1 MRDIKHLPEAVRS
14 SVRSG
19 IVLFN
24 LTRVVE
30 ELIFNSLDA
39 RATKVSVA
47 VGVGT
52 HYIKVVDN
60 GCGITRDGLV
70 LLGERYAT
78 SKVDQLANTNA
89 ISGSFGYRGE
99 ALSSIS
105 DVSLLEVITKAHGR
119 PNGYRKVMKGC
130 KCLYLGID
138 DGRQDVGT
146 TVIVRDLFYNQPVR
160 RKHIQSSPKK
170 VLHSVKKC
178 VLRIAI
184 VHPKV
189 FFKVVDIES
198 EDELFCTTPSSSPLS
213 LLTSGFGIEISSSLH
228 ELNVSDG
235 VLKLSGY
242 MSSPRDTSFVKACQ
256 FVYINSLYICKG
268 PIHKLLNELV
278 TRFNSSDLQEANM
291 KLQNGKRSRS
301 QTYETYILNL
311 SCPRSWYDITFEPSK
326 TSVEFKDW
334 SPIINFIEK
343 AITHLWTKKFSHG
356 ISSSR
361 GTVMS
366 GEDNS
371 WREGGDVS
379 SPEKDLPEKYEIAKR
394 RCRMYNHHA
403 SFGLP
408 SPQLEMPT
416 EESDHMFRW
425 KDNRFSCQDASKHQM
440 RLGSLYQT
448 DYSFQSCDGLLAPS
462 RVTVNQKSAS
472 YLQAT
477 DHNIFSSEDHFLGN
491 KFFGEKRSS
500 EHTDY
505 IWGSRL
511 EDAHFNVDASI
522 SNGFNGSALSPD
534 CFEIGDDVDKI
545 SKDLKPFLHN
555 CSCRRS
561 LPVDG
566 ASPASSE
573 GFDFRING
581 FGAKRKSLEPN
592 DWVCVGEIDD
602 NNQRFDFLPGTLW
615 QDEAASAWS
624 SPGPMS
630 KCDVLTGLDFLSRD
644 SIESSAIGGECLAGE
659 NDLPPDSI
667 ARVGE
672 FFSSRQSLKSEWSS
686 VMSDPLFRT
695 KSQNVDNFFDENA
708 LERCI
713 KYDNSSRYDY
723 LAERVVKDGGFYFD
737 DSLRKSS
744 SQEDFSTSFANMC
757 SGFESCV
764 RSKEDNC
771 RFIQQHNLDVLFSK
785 CPDIFIDETEWL
797 CLDLHGKYNANCS
810 AVTSHHISSA
820 IYDVVD
826 EGLKDP
832 IIYQQKGYVCK
843 RRPKRSHSAPPFY
856 RGKKKFF
863 TLNTHL
869 AMEAKKLKAQAINNA
884 PTSQETS
891 GWKHPQQSSGECQ
904 LYSEP
909 NSVEDP
915 LIYTRPDKKKAHDM
929 KDIKKCDTQKSE
941 ELNIY
946 SKDLVEDCT
955 LKETHDPLDSGLK
968 WQKSCLRTARGDKLH
983 NLHNESNILDVSSGI
998 LHLAGDSLVP
1008 ESSNK
1013 NCLEDAKVLQQVD
1026 KKFIP
1031 IVGGGVLAIID
1042 QHAADERIRLEELR
1056 QKVLFGEMKTIT
1068 YLDTEQKLV
1077 LPEIGYQLLHN
1088 YADQIQN
1095 WGWLCNI
1102 RSLGSRS
1109 FKKNLNLIHKQP
1121 TVVTLNAVPC
1131 IVGVNL
1137 TDVDLLEFLQQLAD
1151 TDGSSTIPPSVHRVL
1166 NSKACRGAIMFG
1178 DTLLPSECSLIVEE
1192 LKQTSLCFQCAHG
1205 RPTTVPLVNLE
1216 ALHKQIA
1223 KLGLWNG
1230 GSNELWHGL
1239 HQHEPSLKRAAQR
1252 LSFARGLS

>member
-256 FVYINSLYICKG
+256 FVC
-268 PIHKLLNELV
+268 IHEVDYLV
-278 TRFNSSDLQEANM
+278 SVQRFNTSDLQEANM
-291 KLQNGKRSRS
+291 KLQNGKRR
-301 QTYETYILNL
+301 N
-311 SCPRSWYDITFEPSK
+311 
-326 TSVEFKDW
+326 
-334 SPIINFIEK
+334 
-343 AITHLWTKKFSHG
+343 
-356 ISSSR
+356 SSSR

-371 WREGGDVS
+371 WREGDEVS

-394 RCRMYNHHA
+394 RCRMYNHRA

-416 EESDHMFRW
+416 EESDHMFGW
-425 KDNRFSCQDASKHQM
+425 EDNRFSCQDASEHQIG
-440 RLGSLYQT
+440 LGSLYQT

-505 IWGSRL
+505 ILGSRL

-545 SKDLKPFLHN
+545 SKYLKPFLHN

-566 ASPASSE
+566 ASPTSSE

-695 KSQNVDNFFDENA
+695 KSLNVDNFFDENA
-708 LERCI
+708 LERRI

-771 RFIQQHNLDVLFSK
+771 RFIQQHNLDDVLFSK

-797 CLDLHGKYNANCS
+797 CLDSHGKYNANCS

-832 IIYQQKGYVCK
+832 IVYQQKGYVCK

-891 GWKHPQQSSGECQ
+891 GLKHPQQSSGECQ

-915 LIYTRPDKKKAHDM
+915 LIYTGPDRKKAHDT

-941 ELNIY
+941 DLNIY

-968 WQKSCLRTARGDKLH
+968 WQKSCLRTAVEYLSRGDKLH

-1008 ESSNK
+1008 ESINK

-1056 QKVLFGEMKTIT
+1056 QKVLSGEMKTVT

-1109 FKKNLNLIHKQP
+1109 FKKNLNLLHRQP

-1205 RPTTVPLVNLE
+1205 RPTTVPLLNLE

-1239 HQHEPSLKRAAQR
+1239 HQHEPSLERAAQR
-1252 LSFARGLS
+1252 LSSARGLS

>member
-119 PNGYRKVMKGC
+119 PNGYHKVMKGC

-160 RKHIQSSPKK
+160 RKHIQSSLKK

-425 KDNRFSCQDASKHQM
+425 KDNRFSCQDASEHQM

-448 DYSFQSCDGLLAPS
+448 DYSFQSCDGLPAPS

-624 SPGPMS
+624 SPRPMS

-737 DSLRKSS
+737 DSLRKSL

-1008 ESSNK
+1008 ESINK

-1056 QKVLFGEMKTIT
+1056 QKVLSGEMKTIT

-1109 FKKNLNLIHKQP
+1109 FKKNLNLLHRQP

>member
-1102 RSLGSRS
+1102 RSLGSR
-1109 FKKNLNLIHKQP
+1109 NLNLIHKQP

>member
-60 GCGITRDGLV
+60 GCGITWDGLV

-146 TVIVRDLFYNQPVR
+146 TGSFCISFDLFSKNSLGSLQSLFGIYFTTSQFGGSISNLAR
-160 RKHIQSSPKK
+160 R
-170 VLHSVKKC
+170 
-178 VLRIAI
+178 
-184 VHPKV
+184 
-189 FFKVVDIES
+189 S
-198 EDELFCTTPSSSPLS
+198 EDEFCTTPSSSPLS
-213 LLTSGFGIEISSSLH
+213 LLTSGFGIEIFSSLH

-256 FVYINSLYICKG
+256 FVCIREVDY
-268 PIHKLLNELV
+268 LV
-278 TRFNSSDLQEANM
+278 SVQRFNSSDLQEANM

-326 TSVEFKDW
+326 TSVEFKG
-334 SPIINFIEK
+334 N
-343 AITHLWTKKFSHG
+343 
-356 ISSSR
+356 SSSR
-361 GTVMS
+361 GTVMPE
-366 GEDNS
+366 EDNT
-371 WREGGDVS
+371 WREGNDVS

-394 RCRMYNHHA
+394 RCRMYNHRA
-403 SFGLP
+403 SFGLL

-416 EESDHMFRW
+416 EESDHMFHW
-425 KDNRFSCQDASKHQM
+425 KDNRFSCQDASEHQI

-448 DYSFQSCDGLLAPS
+448 DYSFQLCDGLLAPS

-477 DHNIFSSEDHFLGN
+477 DHNVFSSEDHFLGN

-505 IWGSRL
+505 ILGSRL

-545 SKDLKPFLHN
+545 SEDLKPFLHN

-667 ARVGE
+667 ARVGK

-708 LERCI
+708 LERRI
-713 KYDNSSRYDY
+713 KYDNRYDY
-723 LAERVVKDGGFYFD
+723 LAERVVKDRGFYFD

-771 RFIQQHNLDVLFSK
+771 RFIQQHNLDDVLFSK

-797 CLDLHGKYNANCS
+797 CLDSHGKYNANCS

-832 IIYQQKGYVCK
+832 IIYQQEGYVCK
-843 RRPKRSHSAPPFY
+843 RRPKRSHSTPPFY

-869 AMEAKKLKAQAINNA
+869 AMEAKKIKAQAINNA

-891 GWKHPQQSSGECQ
+891 GLKHPQQSSGECQ

-941 ELNIY
+941 DLNIY

-955 LKETHDPLDSGLK
+955 LNESHDPLDSGLK

-998 LHLAGDSLVP
+998 LLLAGDSLVP
-1008 ESSNK
+1008 ESINK

-1056 QKVLFGEMKTIT
+1056 QKVLSGEMKTVT
-1068 YLDTEQKLV
+1068 YLDTKQKLV

-1102 RSLGSRS
+1102 RSLGSR
-1109 FKKNLNLIHKQP
+1109 NLNLLHRQP

-1239 HQHEPSLKRAAQR
+1239 HQHEPSLERAAQR
-1252 LSFARGLS
+1252 LSSARGLS

>member
-1 MRDIKHLPEAVRS
+1 MIVVFSMRDIKHLPEAVRS

-24 LTRVVE
+24 LTRIVE

-60 GCGITRDGLV
+60 GCGITWDGLV

-78 SKVDQLANTNA
+78 SKVDQLANINA

-105 DVSLLEVITKAHGR
+105 NVSLLEVITKAHGR
-119 PNGYRKVMKGC
+119 PNGYREVMKGC

-146 TVIVRDLFYNQPVR
+146 TVISFDLLSKNSLGSLQSLFGIYFTTNQFGGS
-160 RKHIQSSPKK
+160 ISN
-170 VLHSVKKC
+170 LVKKC

-189 FFKVVDIES
+189 FFEVVDIES

-213 LLTSGFGIEISSSLH
+213 LLTSGFGIEIFSSLH

-256 FVYINSLYICKG
+256 FVCIREVDY
-268 PIHKLLNELV
+268 LV
-278 TRFNSSDLQEANM
+278 SVQRVANM
-291 KLQNGKRSRS
+291 KLQNGKRR
-301 QTYETYILNL
+301 N
-311 SCPRSWYDITFEPSK
+311 
-326 TSVEFKDW
+326 
-334 SPIINFIEK
+334 
-343 AITHLWTKKFSHG
+343 
-356 ISSSR
+356 SSSR

-366 GEDNS
+366 EEDNT
-371 WREGGDVS
+371 WREGDDVS

-394 RCRMYNHHA
+394 RCRMYNHRA
-403 SFGLP
+403 SFGLL

-416 EESDHMFRW
+416 EESDHMFHW
-425 KDNRFSCQDASKHQM
+425 KDNRFSCQDASEHQI

-448 DYSFQSCDGLLAPS
+448 DYSFQLCDGLLAPS

-477 DHNIFSSEDHFLGN
+477 DHNVFSSEDHFLGN

-505 IWGSRL
+505 ILGSRL

-522 SNGFNGSALSPD
+522 N
-534 CFEIGDDVDKI
+534 DVDKI
-545 SKDLKPFLHN
+545 SEDLKPFLHN

-708 LERCI
+708 LERRI
-713 KYDNSSRYDY
+713 KYDNRYDY
-723 LAERVVKDGGFYFD
+723 LAERVVKDRGFYFD

-757 SGFESCV
+757 S
-764 RSKEDNC
+764 
-771 RFIQQHNLDVLFSK
+771 
-785 CPDIFIDETEWL
+785 EWL
-797 CLDLHGKYNANCS
+797 CLD
-810 AVTSHHISSA
+810 SHA

-826 EGLKDP
+826 E
-832 IIYQQKGYVCK
+832 
-843 RRPKRSHSAPPFY
+843 
-856 RGKKKFF
+856 GKKKFF

-891 GWKHPQQSSGECQ
+891 GLKHPQQSSSECQ

-941 ELNIY
+941 DLNIY

-955 LKETHDPLDSGLK
+955 LKESHDPLDSGLK

-1008 ESSNK
+1008 ESINK

-1042 QHAADERIRLEELR
+1042 QGTLQMKGSAWKNYVRRQNAFVVQTFENDKSSVANRLVKFVGAIWRNE
-1056 QKVLFGEMKTIT
+1056 
-1068 YLDTEQKLV
+1068 DSHV

-1102 RSLGSRS
+1102 RSLGSR
-1109 FKKNLNLIHKQP
+1109 NLNLLHRQP
-1121 TVVTLNAVPC
+1121 TVVTLNAVLC

-1239 HQHEPSLKRAAQR
+1239 HQHEPSLERAAQR
-1252 LSFARGLS
+1252 LSSARGLS

>member
-24 LTRVVE
+24 LTRIVE

-60 GCGITRDGLV
+60 GCGITWDGLV

-78 SKVDQLANTNA
+78 SKVDQLANINA

-119 PNGYRKVMKGC
+119 PNGYREVMKGC

-146 TVIVRDLFYNQPVR
+146 TVISFDLLSKNSLGSLQSLFGIYFTTNQFGGS
-160 RKHIQSSPKK
+160 ISN
-170 VLHSVKKC
+170 LVKKC

-189 FFKVVDIES
+189 FFEVVDIES

-213 LLTSGFGIEISSSLH
+213 LLTSGFGIEIFSSLH

-256 FVYINSLYICKG
+256 FVCIREVDY
-268 PIHKLLNELV
+268 LV
-278 TRFNSSDLQEANM
+278 SVQRVANM
-291 KLQNGKRSRS
+291 KLQNGKRR
-301 QTYETYILNL
+301 N
-311 SCPRSWYDITFEPSK
+311 
-326 TSVEFKDW
+326 
-334 SPIINFIEK
+334 
-343 AITHLWTKKFSHG
+343 
-356 ISSSR
+356 SSSR

-366 GEDNS
+366 EEDNT
-371 WREGGDVS
+371 WREGDDVS

-394 RCRMYNHHA
+394 RCRMYNHRA
-403 SFGLP
+403 SFGLL

-416 EESDHMFRW
+416 EESDHMFHW
-425 KDNRFSCQDASKHQM
+425 KDNRFSCQDASEHQI

-448 DYSFQSCDGLLAPS
+448 DYSFQLCDGLLAPS

-477 DHNIFSSEDHFLGN
+477 DHNVFSSEDHFLGN

-505 IWGSRL
+505 ILGSRL

-522 SNGFNGSALSPD
+522 N
-534 CFEIGDDVDKI
+534 DVDKI
-545 SKDLKPFLHN
+545 SEDLKPFLHN

-708 LERCI
+708 LERRI
-713 KYDNSSRYDY
+713 KYDNRYDY
-723 LAERVVKDGGFYFD
+723 LAERVVKDRGFYFD

-757 SGFESCV
+757 S
-764 RSKEDNC
+764 
-771 RFIQQHNLDVLFSK
+771 
-785 CPDIFIDETEWL
+785 EWL
-797 CLDLHGKYNANCS
+797 CLD
-810 AVTSHHISSA
+810 SHA

-826 EGLKDP
+826 E
-832 IIYQQKGYVCK
+832 
-843 RRPKRSHSAPPFY
+843 
-856 RGKKKFF
+856 GKKKFF

-891 GWKHPQQSSGECQ
+891 GLKHPQQSSSECQ

-941 ELNIY
+941 DLNIY

-955 LKETHDPLDSGLK
+955 LKESHDPLDSGLK

-1008 ESSNK
+1008 ESINK

-1042 QHAADERIRLEELR
+1042 QGTLQMKGSAWKNYVRRQNAFVVQTFENDKSSVANRLVKFVGAIWRNEDSHLPR
-1056 QKVLFGEMKTIT
+1056 YF
-1068 YLDTEQKLV
+1068 

-1102 RSLGSRS
+1102 RSLGSR
-1109 FKKNLNLIHKQP
+1109 NLNLLHRQP
-1121 TVVTLNAVPC
+1121 TVVTLNAVLC

-1239 HQHEPSLKRAAQR
+1239 HQHEPSLERAAQR
-1252 LSFARGLS
+1252 LSSARGLS

>member
-1 MRDIKHLPEAVRS
+1 MGHHL
-14 SVRSG
+14 
-19 IVLFN
+19 
-24 LTRVVE
+24 
-30 ELIFNSLDA
+30 
-39 RATKVSVA
+39 
-47 VGVGT
+47 
-52 HYIKVVDN
+52 
-60 GCGITRDGLV
+60 
-70 LLGERYAT
+70 
-78 SKVDQLANTNA
+78 Q
-89 ISGSFGYRGE
+89 
-99 ALSSIS
+99 AL
-105 DVSLLEVITKAHGR
+105 
-119 PNGYRKVMKGC
+119 
-130 KCLYLGID
+130 
-138 DGRQDVGT
+138 
-146 TVIVRDLFYNQPVR
+146 
-160 RKHIQSSPKK
+160 
-170 VLHSVKKC
+170 
-178 VLRIAI
+178 
-184 VHPKV
+184 
-189 FFKVVDIES
+189 
-198 EDELFCTTPSSSPLS
+198 
-213 LLTSGFGIEISSSLH
+213 
-228 ELNVSDG
+228 
-235 VLKLSGY
+235 
-242 MSSPRDTSFVKACQ
+242 
-256 FVYINSLYICKG
+256 
-268 PIHKLLNELV
+268 
-278 TRFNSSDLQEANM
+278 
-291 KLQNGKRSRS
+291 
-301 QTYETYILNL
+301 
-311 SCPRSWYDITFEPSK
+311 
-326 TSVEFKDW
+326 
-334 SPIINFIEK
+334 
-343 AITHLWTKKFSHG
+343 
-356 ISSSR
+356 
-361 GTVMS
+361 
-366 GEDNS
+366 
-371 WREGGDVS
+371 
-379 SPEKDLPEKYEIAKR
+379 KDLT
-394 RCRMYNHHA
+394 
-403 SFGLP
+403 FGL
-408 SPQLEMPT
+408 M
-416 EESDHMFRW
+416 
-425 KDNRFSCQDASKHQM
+425 
-440 RLGSLYQT
+440 
-448 DYSFQSCDGLLAPS
+448 
-462 RVTVNQKSAS
+462 V
-472 YLQAT
+472 
-477 DHNIFSSEDHFLGN
+477 
-491 KFFGEKRSS
+491 
-500 EHTDY
+500 
-505 IWGSRL
+505 
-511 EDAHFNVDASI
+511 
-522 SNGFNGSALSPD
+522 
-534 CFEIGDDVDKI
+534 
-545 SKDLKPFLHN
+545 
-555 CSCRRS
+555 
-561 LPVDG
+561 
-566 ASPASSE
+566 
-573 GFDFRING
+573 
-581 FGAKRKSLEPN
+581 LEPK
-592 DWVCVGEIDD
+592 ER
-602 NNQRFDFLPGTLW
+602 RFDFLPGTLW

-630 KCDVLTGLDFLSRD
+630 KCEVLTGLDFLSRD

-708 LERCI
+708 LERRI
-713 KYDNSSRYDY
+713 KYDNRYDY
-723 LAERVVKDGGFYFD
+723 LVERVIKDRGFYFD

-757 SGFESCV
+757 SGFESYV

-771 RFIQQHNLDVLFSK
+771 RFIQQHNLDDVLFSK

-797 CLDLHGKYNANCS
+797 CLDSHGKYNANCS

-832 IIYQQKGYVCK
+832 IIYQQEGYVCK
-843 RRPKRSHSAPPFY
+843 RRPKRSHSTPPFY

-891 GWKHPQQSSGECQ
+891 GLKHPQQSSGECQ

-941 ELNIY
+941 DLNIY

-955 LKETHDPLDSGLK
+955 LKQSHDPLDSGLK
-968 WQKSCLRTARGDKLH
+968 WQKSCLRTARADKLH

-1008 ESSNK
+1008 ESINK
-1013 NCLEDAKVLQQVD
+1013 NCLEDAKVLQQVN

-1031 IVGGGVLAIID
+1031 IVGGGVLAILTR
-1042 QHAADERIRLEELR
+1042 HPADERIRLEELR
-1056 QKVLFGEMKTIT
+1056 QKVLSGEMKTVT

-1102 RSLGSRS
+1102 RSLGSR
-1109 FKKNLNLIHKQP
+1109 NLNLLHRQP

-1151 TDGSSTIPPSVHRVL
+1151 TNESSTIPPSVHRVL
-1166 NSKACRGAIMFG
+1166 NSKACRGGIMFG

-1205 RPTTVPLVNLE
+1205 QPTTVPLVNLE

-1239 HQHEPSLKRAAQR
+1239 HQHEPSLERAAQR
-1252 LSFARGLS
+1252 LSSARGLS

>member
-1 MRDIKHLPEAVRS
+1 MFQGKCSKAL
-14 SVRSG
+14 
-19 IVLFN
+19 
-24 LTRVVE
+24 
-30 ELIFNSLDA
+30 LIGA
-39 RATKVSVA
+39 
-47 VGVGT
+47 
-52 HYIKVVDN
+52 
-60 GCGITRDGLV
+60 GLV
-70 LLGERYAT
+70 LFQQITGPPSVLYYAASILQSAGFFAASDATRVSILLGVLKLIMTGVAVMVVD
-78 SKVDQLANTNA
+78 KVGRRPLLL
-89 ISGSFGYRGE
+89 GGVSFMV
-99 ALSSIS
+99 
-105 DVSLLEVITKAHGR
+105 VSLFLLGSYYTFLDDAPAVAVIASPSNARVYVNCRLVTA
-119 PNGYRKVMKGC
+119 
-130 KCLYLGID
+130 LY
-138 DGRQDVGT
+138 
-146 TVIVRDLFYNQPVR
+146 VIVRDLFYNQPVR

-189 FFKVVDIES
+189 FFEVVDIES

-256 FVYINSLYICKG
+256 FVC
-268 PIHKLLNELV
+268 IHEIDYL
-278 TRFNSSDLQEANM
+278 
-291 KLQNGKRSRS
+291 
-301 QTYETYILNL
+301 
-311 SCPRSWYDITFEPSK
+311 
-326 TSVEFKDW
+326 
-334 SPIINFIEK
+334 
-343 AITHLWTKKFSHG
+343 AITHLWTENFSHG
-356 ISSSR
+356 NSSGR

-366 GEDNS
+366 EEDNT
-371 WREGGDVS
+371 WREGDDVS

-394 RCRMYNHHA
+394 RCRMYNHRA

-416 EESDHMFRW
+416 EESDHMFHW
-425 KDNRFSCQDASKHQM
+425 KDNRFSCQDASEHQI

-462 RVTVNQKSAS
+462 RVTVNQKSAT

-505 IWGSRL
+505 ILGSRL

-545 SKDLKPFLHN
+545 SEDLKPFLHN

-615 QDEAASAWS
+615 QDEAARAWS

-708 LERCI
+708 LERRI

-723 LAERVVKDGGFYFD
+723 LAERVVKDRGFYFD
-737 DSLRKSS
+737 DSLRKNS

-771 RFIQQHNLDVLFSK
+771 RFIQQHNLDDVLFSK

-797 CLDLHGKYNANCS
+797 CLDSHGKYNANCS

-832 IIYQQKGYVCK
+832 IIYQQEGYVCK

-891 GWKHPQQSSGECQ
+891 GLKHPQQSSGECQ

-915 LIYTRPDKKKAHDM
+915 STPDKKKAHDM
-929 KDIKKCDTQKSE
+929 KDIKKCDAQKSE
-941 ELNIY
+941 DLNIY

-983 NLHNESNILDVSSGI
+983 NPHNESNILDVSSRI

-1008 ESSNK
+1008 VSINK

-1056 QKVLFGEMKTIT
+1056 QKVLSGEMKTVT

-1102 RSLGSRS
+1102 RSLGSR
-1109 FKKNLNLIHKQP
+1109 NLNLLHRQP

-1239 HQHEPSLKRAAQR
+1239 HQHEPSLERAAQR
-1252 LSFARGLS
+1252 LSSARGLS

>member
-60 GCGITRDGLV
+60 GCGITWDGLV

-189 FFKVVDIES
+189 FFEVVDIES

-213 LLTSGFGIEISSSLH
+213 LLTSGFGIEIFSSLH

-326 TSVEFKDW
+326 TSVEFKIVL
-334 SPIINFIEK
+334 SGKVIFV
-343 AITHLWTKKFSHG
+343 
-356 ISSSR
+356 ISQN
-361 GTVMS
+361 V
-366 GEDNS
+366 
-371 WREGGDVS
+371 
-379 SPEKDLPEKYEIAKR
+379 EI
-394 RCRMYNHHA
+394 
-403 SFGLP
+403 
-408 SPQLEMPT
+408 LET
-416 EESDHMFRW
+416 SV
-425 KDNRFSCQDASKHQM
+425 KC
-440 RLGSLYQT
+440 
-448 DYSFQSCDGLLAPS
+448 
-462 RVTVNQKSAS
+462 
-472 YLQAT
+472 
-477 DHNIFSSEDHFLGN
+477 
-491 KFFGEKRSS
+491 
-500 EHTDY
+500 
-505 IWGSRL
+505 
-511 EDAHFNVDASI
+511 
-522 SNGFNGSALSPD
+522 
-534 CFEIGDDVDKI
+534 DDVDKI

-615 QDEAASAWS
+615 
-624 SPGPMS
+624 
-630 KCDVLTGLDFLSRD
+630 D

-686 VMSDPLFRT
+686 VMSDPLVRT

-708 LERCI
+708 LERRI

-723 LAERVVKDGGFYFD
+723 LAERVVKDRGFYFD

-757 SGFESCV
+757 SE
-764 RSKEDNC
+764 K
-771 RFIQQHNLDVLFSK
+771 
-785 CPDIFIDETEWL
+785 
-797 CLDLHGKYNANCS
+797 A
-810 AVTSHHISSA
+810 
-820 IYDVVD
+820 
-826 EGLKDP
+826 
-832 IIYQQKGYVCK
+832 
-843 RRPKRSHSAPPFY
+843 KRSHSTPPFY
-856 RGKKKFF
+856 RVKKKFF

-891 GWKHPQQSSGECQ
+891 GLKHPQQSSGECQ

-941 ELNIY
+941 DLNIY

-955 LKETHDPLDSGLK
+955 LKESYDPLDSGLK
-968 WQKSCLRTARGDKLH
+968 WQKSCLWTAVEYLSVFSFLFEITFYHDYQFVKNLGLSSYEISGYKVILFSIPRGDKLH

-1008 ESSNK
+1008 ESINK

-1026 KKFIP
+1026 EKFIP

-1042 QHAADERIRLEELR
+1042 QHAADERIHLEELR
-1056 QKVLFGEMKTIT
+1056 EKVLSGEMKTVT

-1109 FKKNLNLIHKQP
+1109 FKKNLNLLHRQP

-1239 HQHEPSLKRAAQR
+1239 HQHVPSLERTAQR
-1252 LSFARGLS
+1252 LSSARGLS

>member
-1 MRDIKHLPEAVRS
+1 M
-14 SVRSG
+14 
-19 IVLFN
+19 IVVF
-24 LTRVVE
+24 R
-30 ELIFNSLDA
+30 
-39 RATKVSVA
+39 VSVA

-60 GCGITRDGLV
+60 GCGITWDGLV

-119 PNGYRKVMKGC
+119 PNGYREVMKGC

-146 TVIVRDLFYNQPVR
+146 TGSFCISFDLFSKNSLGSLQSLFGIYFTTNQFGGS
-160 RKHIQSSPKK
+160 ISN
-170 VLHSVKKC
+170 LVKKC

-189 FFKVVDIES
+189 FFEVVDIES

-213 LLTSGFGIEISSSLH
+213 LLTSGFGIEIFSSLH

-256 FVYINSLYICKG
+256 FVCIREVDY
-268 PIHKLLNELV
+268 LV
-278 TRFNSSDLQEANM
+278 SVQRFNSSDLQEANM

-311 SCPRSWYDITFEPSK
+311 SCPRSWYDITFELSK
-326 TSVEFKDW
+326 TSVEFKG
-334 SPIINFIEK
+334 N
-343 AITHLWTKKFSHG
+343 
-356 ISSSR
+356 SSSR

-366 GEDNS
+366 EEDNT
-371 WREGGDVS
+371 WREGDDVS

-394 RCRMYNHHA
+394 RCRMYNHRA
-403 SFGLP
+403 SFGLL

-416 EESDHMFRW
+416 EESDHMFHW
-425 KDNRFSCQDASKHQM
+425 KDNRFSCQDASEHQI

-448 DYSFQSCDGLLAPS
+448 DYSFQLCDGLLAPS

-477 DHNIFSSEDHFLGN
+477 DHNVFSSEDHFLGN

-505 IWGSRL
+505 ILGSRL

-545 SKDLKPFLHN
+545 SEDLKPFLHN

-561 LPVDG
+561 LPVDW

-602 NNQRFDFLPGTLW
+602 NNQRFDFLPVTLW

-630 KCDVLTGLDFLSRD
+630 KCDVLT
-644 SIESSAIGGECLAGE
+644 AGE

-708 LERCI
+708 LERRI
-713 KYDNSSRYDY
+713 KYDNRYDY
-723 LAERVVKDGGFYFD
+723 LAERVVKDRGFYFD

-757 SGFESCV
+757 S
-764 RSKEDNC
+764 
-771 RFIQQHNLDVLFSK
+771 
-785 CPDIFIDETEWL
+785 EWL
-797 CLDLHGKYNANCS
+797 CLD
-810 AVTSHHISSA
+810 SHA

-826 EGLKDP
+826 E
-832 IIYQQKGYVCK
+832 
-843 RRPKRSHSAPPFY
+843 
-856 RGKKKFF
+856 
-863 TLNTHL
+863 
-869 AMEAKKLKAQAINNA
+869 
-884 PTSQETS
+884 ETS
-891 GWKHPQQSSGECQ
+891 GLKHPQQSSSECQ

-941 ELNIY
+941 DLNIY

-955 LKETHDPLDSGLK
+955 LKESHDPLDSGLK

-1008 ESSNK
+1008 ESINK

-1056 QKVLFGEMKTIT
+1056 QKVLSGEMKTVT

-1102 RSLGSRS
+1102 RSLGSR
-1109 FKKNLNLIHKQP
+1109 NLNLLRRQP

-1166 NSKACRGAIMFG
+1166 NSKACRGAIMLG

-1239 HQHEPSLKRAAQR
+1239 HQHEPSLERAAQR
-1252 LSFARGLS
+1252 LSSARGLS